1 MPVVQIEHAIRDFET
16 WKAAF
21 DRDPVRREESGVRRY
36 QIYRPIDDPNYI
48 VVDLELDSRGQAEA
62 FKLALEELW
71 ASPQAAP
78 ALGGTPRA
86 RIIDVVESKVY

>member
-1 MPVVQIEHAIRDFET
+1 MPVVQIEHAVRDFET

-48 VVDLELDSRGQAEA
+48 VVDLELDSRDEAEA
-62 FKLALEELW
+62 FKRSLEELW
-71 ASPQAAP
+71 ASPVAAP
-78 ALGGTPRA
+78 ALGGNPQA